1 MSPRRATTHLLV
13 TLLALTLCSIGTTAV
28 AQGTASKRP
37 AAAPTT
43 STTATSTTSTTAVI
57 TNARAERKA
66 KFARPG
72 RYKGN
77 FYTDTG
83 KKLEPFTFRVS
94 KNGRRLTKFRAYLDV
109 ICSYY
114 PPTVETHPMGF
125 PRTKIKKNHTFKRVW
140 KPNKKSR
147 IMLKGKFKG
156 KRLVSGRINYLVG
169 ICVRTGGLKAKRVG
183 K

>member
-13 TLLALTLCSIGTTAV
+13 TLLAVTMCSIGTTAV
-28 AQGTASKRP
+28 AQGVASTRS

-43 STTATSTTSTTAVI
+43 SSASTTAVA
-57 TNARAERKA
+57 TNARAKRKA

-72 RYKGN
+72 KYKGN

-169 ICVRTGGLKAKRVG
+169 ICVRTGGIKAKRVG